1 MANQDF
7 FADIA
12 MTQHPLNHNDK
23 EILPREQTNN
33 VFQESNESFPYDG
46 ISVFQST
53 TYEEKFEKFKK
64 DLNELKGKFN
74 PFLTNHMP
82 PTETVKRITLNE
94 FDFRYIKKH
103 EIFTML
109 NESRE
114 PWEKVTIPDYRGP
127 AGSDAKWKAYY
138 KTDFMS
144 DGIKD
149 GQHAVL
155 RFQCVD
161 YKAFIYVNGN
171 YVGQH
176 EGFFAPFEID
186 VTNYIAAHNELV
198 IEVHNDV
205 PTKGDEGPVL
215 DGDKIYAATGPG
227 WDDPYVGWHHC
238 PPGAGVFGK
247 VTLEYR
253 PIVFIDDI
261 FVRPNIDNGT
271 AELRIGVMNYE
282 DELPEDLELDVLIC
296 PKNFIGDEKV
306 NYKAEIKVIGRGKNE
321 FRYLIMLKD
330 HRLWEPDAPYLYG
343 IICKINK
350 SGKTITTAAKHF
362 GMRKFVSDEG
372 TVPKGKF
379 FLNNK
384 PIILRGANEMGHLQ
398 QCVMNGDYEQ
408 LTEDIL
414 IAKLCNMNYYRITQ
428 RPVQEEIYDY
438 MDMLGMMNQSDL
450 PLFSTLRRNQI
461 CEAVRQAGEMEHLIR
476 SHPSAVMV
484 TFINEPV
491 CIRPTKDP
499 ESKFSKRYKMK
510 GHRHLLRDELEAFF
524 VAARKIIYVENPD
537 RVIKNVEG
545 DYDPP
550 TAEGMP
556 DFHTYTM
563 WYTNHPIPIGK
574 LARGYIPPVKPD
586 WMIGCGEYG
595 AEGLDNEHIMLE
607 RYPKDWIKIN
617 EKGEWYPTEIIKAQ
631 TNAMHGDWYQEQK
644 TMKDWIE
651 SSQTH
656 QANATKMMTDAL
668 RRRSDYIGHT
678 AIHLLIDAWPSGW
691 MKTLVGCDRVPK
703 KAYYVYA
710 DSLVPYRVNLRCDR
724 RYVYEGEKIMV
735 EAWLLNDTS
744 EDKNGKIIA
753 SLSMDGKI
761 IQSYVCQAGV
771 DAAYS
776 ICAGKIPAAMPQVE
790 TETVVHLDA
799 AVIDESGNPVYAER
813 MEFRVYPVRKVCKVS
828 VLGEFAGSMTK
839 ALGYEHD
846 TRSSML
852 VVSEMASNETIIQD
866 WLEQGK
872 NVIALL
878 PDKEQ
883 CTFAIGDLKIQSE
896 KGPEIFFAAA
906 KEDLKKYHLELLYN
920 EKADYMDFIACR
932 YLLGDEGEEILYTY
946 GKTGTNGKKAPK
958 IHLSLAKK
966 YSVGKGQLI
975 ILSLVLEGKVGKNA
989 NLDSFLVD
997 CIEGLI

>member
-12 MTQHPLNHNDK
+12 LTQHPLNHDDK
-23 EILPREQTNN
+23 EILPREQTTN
-33 VFQESNESFPYDG
+33 VFQKSLIPFPYDR
-46 ISVFQST
+46 IKVFQST
-53 TYEEKFEKFKK
+53 TYEEKYEKFKN
-64 DLNELKGKFN
+64 DLNELKNKFK
-74 PFLTNHMP
+74 PFLTNNMP
-82 PTETVKRITLNE
+82 QTECIEKIELKY
-94 FDFRYIKKH
+94 FDFRYMKKH

-109 NESRE
+109 HKSRE
-114 PWEKVTIPDYRGP
+114 LWEKVAIPDYRGP

-138 KTDFMS
+138 KTMFDS
-144 DGIKD
+144 YGIKD
-149 GQHAVL
+149 GQRAIL

-186 VTNYIAAHNELV
+186 VTDYLTEHNELV
-198 IEVHNDV
+198 IEVHNDI
-205 PTKGDEGPVL
+205 PTKGDEGPIL

-227 WDDPYVGWHHC
+227 WDDPYEGWHHC

-253 PIVFIDDI
+253 PTVFIDDI

-271 AELRIGVMNYE
+271 AELRMGVMNYE

-296 PKNFIGDEKV
+296 PKNFASEEEV
-306 NYKAEIKVIGRGKNE
+306 SFKAEIKVIGRGKNE
-321 FRYLIMLKD
+321 YRYLISHKNYK
-330 HRLWEPDAPYLYG
+330 LWEPDTPYLYG
-343 IICKINK
+343 IICKISKN
-350 SGKTITTAAKHF
+350 GNTITTATKHF
-362 GMRKFVSDEG
+362 GMRKFISDE
-372 TVPKGKF
+372 TTTPKGKF

-398 QCVMNGDYEQ
+398 QCVMNGDFEQ
-408 LTEDIL
+408 LAEDIL

-438 MDMLGMMNQSDL
+438 MDMLGMMNQTDL
-450 PLFSTLRRNQI
+450 PLFSTLRRNQV

-476 SHPSAVMV
+476 SHPSAIIV

-491 CIRPTKDP
+491 CIRPTQDP
-499 ESKFSKRYKMK
+499 ESKFSNRYRMK

-524 VAARKIIYVENPD
+524 VAARKVIYIENPD

-574 LARGYIPPVKPD
+574 LVRGYIPPVKPG

-595 AEGLDNEHIMLE
+595 AEGLDNENIMLE
-607 RYPKDWIKIN
+607 RYPKDWIKTN
-617 EKGEWYPTEIIKAQ
+617 EKGEWYPTDIIKSQ
-631 TNAMHGDWYQEQK
+631 TNAMHGDWYQEQN
-644 TMKDWIE
+644 TMKAWIE
-651 SSQTH
+651 ASQTH

-710 DSLVPYRVNLRCDR
+710 NSLVPYRVNLRCDR
-724 RYVYEGEKIMV
+724 RYVYGGEEIMV

-744 EDKNGKIIA
+744 ESKQGEIIA
-753 SLSMDGKI
+753 SLSMDGKVLESFI
-761 IQSYVCQAGV
+761 HEARV

-776 ICAGKIPAAMPQVE
+776 VCAGMIKLAMPQVE
-790 TETVVHLDA
+790 TETVIHLDA
-799 AVIDESGNPVYAER
+799 AVIDENGDPVYAER
-813 MEFRVYPVRKVCKVS
+813 MEFRVYPMRRVGKVS
-828 VLGEFAGSMTK
+828 ALGGFAESMAT
-839 ALGYEHD
+839 ALGYKCD
-846 TRSSML
+846 SGANMM
-852 VVSEMASNETIIQD
+852 VISEFKDNESAILS

-872 NVIALL
+872 SVVAIL
-878 PDKEQ
+878 PDRVQ
-883 CTFAIGDLKIQSE
+883 SNFTIGDIKIQTQ
-896 KGPEIFFAAA
+896 KGADIFFAAA
-906 KEDLKKYHLELLYN
+906 REDLQNYHFEMLYN
-920 EKADYMDFIACR
+920 EKADYIDFIASQ

-946 GKTGTNGKKAPK
+946 GKTGVNGKKAPK
-958 IHLSLAKK
+958 VHLPLVKK
-966 YSVGKGQLI
+966 YSVGKGKLI
-975 ILSLVLEGKVGKNA
+975 VISLVLEGKIGKNA
-989 NLDSFLVD
+989 NLDGFLVD
-997 CIEGLI
+997 CIEGII